1 MLEAI
6 FIGLTGGHM
15 KQYSSRAKSG
25 KSEDRPTVETG
36 GLSRRSVLAL
46 SAAVVAG
53 AGLASFGS
61 GAPEA
66 AFADV
71 LGPRLL
77 HTSDELRRVGDQ
89 VRAGAQPWAAGW
101 DRLLKN
107 SHSHSSWSPRP
118 VATVVRGG
126 TGQNYTLLYN
136 DIHAAY
142 QNALRW
148 RISGDE
154 AYAAAASGILN
165 TWSRTL
171 VAVNGN
177 ADRFLAAG
185 IYGFQFAVAADV
197 LRGYAG
203 FDMAATQD
211 MLLRVFYP
219 MNNQFL
225 TQHNGALI
233 SNYWANWDLCNMNSV
248 LAIGVVCDRPDLVDQ
263 AVDYFKFGGGN
274 GSIKNAVP
282 ILHPGGLGQWQE
294 SGRDQGHT
302 MMGIGQMGTFCEMA
316 WNQGIDLYGYDDSRF
331 LKGAEYVAMYNLG
344 FDVPFDTYSW
354 WTGQH
359 GPLMSQTVIS
369 SDSRG
374 QERPVWELV
383 YNHYVNRRGLT
394 VPYVEQ
400 FAAQVRAEGGGGD
413 YGPNSGGYDQLGFG
427 TLAFSLPAYVAPV
440 VPVTDSAPKTPASES
455 AAEVVKPSAAE
466 PSTATPSSSAAT
478 PSSSAATSS
487 SSAATPLPRP
497 AAGSL
502 ESLASE
508 STELTSAKAA
518 SDRAGILGGSAGVLA
533 VGGAVGGALFLRSRK
548 RDGEHRQH

>member
-1 MLEAI
+1 
-6 FIGLTGGHM
+6 M
-15 KQYSSRAKSG
+15 KQYSLRAKSG

-53 AGLASFGS
+53 AGLASFGQ
-61 GAPEA
+61 GVAQA
-66 AFADV
+66 AVAIP

-107 SHSHSSWSPRP
+107 SHSQASWSPRP

-154 AYAAAASGILN
+154 TYAAAASGILN
-165 TWSRTL
+165 TWARTL

-185 IYGFQFAVAADV
+185 IYGFQFAVAADL

-203 FDMAATQD
+203 FDMTATQE

-248 LAIGVVCDRPDLVDQ
+248 LAIGVVCDRPDLVNQ

-369 SDSRG
+369 SASRG

-427 TLAFSLPAYVAPV
+427 TLTFSQPPLVPLPVAPS
-440 VPVTDSAPKTPASES
+440 TESAPQTPSSEA

-478 PSSSAATSS
+478 PSSSTATSSPSAATSS